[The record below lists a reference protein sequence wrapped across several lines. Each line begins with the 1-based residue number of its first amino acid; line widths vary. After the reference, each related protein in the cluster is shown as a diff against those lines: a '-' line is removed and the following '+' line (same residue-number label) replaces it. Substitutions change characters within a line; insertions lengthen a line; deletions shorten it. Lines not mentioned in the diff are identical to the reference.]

1 MILRNAANSQP
12 YSIINLLILLF
23 PLTFQPSA
31 IFNHIR
37 RIPSSKPWTS
47 NNDVLNVAP
56 RQFFTETKKK
66 ITAFTK
72 GACILALI
80 FLYIFHCCSVSNSI
94 ILIILS
100 WKNPVKDRIHFIIKA
115 SGADVSRRA
124 LVRLSRI
131 KNKGYLFK
139 RTYIYSRLRLRPSL
153 LSRVT
158 CLAKLPWASPPSR
171 VTLLWC

>member
-12 YSIINLLILLF
+12 LSIINLLILLF

-56 RQFFTETKKK
+56 RQFFTETKK

-94 ILIILS
+94 LIILPS
-100 WKNPVKDRIHFIIKA
+100 KNPVKDRIHFIIKA

-124 LVRLSRI
+124 LVRLTRI
-131 KNKGYLFK
+131 KNKVYLFK
-139 RTYIYSRLRLRPSL
+139 RTYVYSRLRLRPSL

-158 CLAKLPWASPPSR
+158 CLVKLPWASPPCR

>member
-12 YSIINLLILLF
+12 HSLINLLILLF

-56 RQFFTETKKK
+56 RQFFTETKKNHCFNQGRMN
-66 ITAFTK
+66 TCVNFFTFSIV
-72 GACILALI
+72 ARYLI
-80 FLYIFHCCSVSNSI
+80 GSI
-94 ILIILS
+94 ILIILP

-124 LVRLSRI
+124 LVRLTRI
-131 KNKGYLFK
+131 KNKVYLFK